1 MPLHAITVAR
11 RSSTYLDDHT
21 EKLAAECLSRAVLV
35 RVELLSCSLSLFPM
49 LAAAH
54 AHSLIALLASRRSPK
69 SIAGA
74 CVLRAA
80 PLPSLKIPRSRR
92 LKAGPRGAGG
102 ATAPAPH
109 SQWAPTPSRNS
120 GPHSSNSL
128 FHGPYRIA
136 ILIKVMI
143 KKKF

>member
-69 SIAGA
+69 SIAGV

-92 LKAGPRGAGG
+92 LTVAFVASLADVGESLRPLPLQPRLPV
-102 ATAPAPH
+102 TL
-109 SQWAPTPSRNS
+109 T
-120 GPHSSNSL
+120 L
-128 FHGPYRIA
+128 FCC
-136 ILIKVMI
+136 
-143 KKKF
+143 